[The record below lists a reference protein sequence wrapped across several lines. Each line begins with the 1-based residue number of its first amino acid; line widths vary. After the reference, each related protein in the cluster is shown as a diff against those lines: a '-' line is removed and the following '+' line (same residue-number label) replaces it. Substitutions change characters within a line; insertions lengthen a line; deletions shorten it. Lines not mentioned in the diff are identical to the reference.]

1 MQTSK
6 ILCFDIWGNY
16 AHFRTFYTTSSPLS
30 FAIPPRTAVAGLLGA
45 ILGFADEY
53 TEIFAPDKSMIGLE
67 VAAPIKKV
75 RMGEKII
82 NTKGNYWIP
91 VKKGKHEPRSPIRRE
106 FVKDP
111 KYRIYVHHKSPEI
124 MDKLQNMLIAHKT
137 VFTPYLGI
145 SECIASFEFKG
156 ALEAQNLQSEQKSPL
171 PPFNQG
177 GNGWIPIRTVI
188 PSELLFS
195 NEAIEFEAGKQYRKE
210 RMPIYMNRDRV
221 VQKYDDVIFENKGQ
235 EIKANVKNCWR
246 TEKGGNLILF

>member
-6 ILCFDIWGNY
+6 ILCFELWGNY

-45 ILGFADEY
+45 ILGLADEY
-53 TEIFAPDKSMIGLE
+53 TEIFAPDKSLIGIE
-67 VAAPIKKV
+67 VAAPIKKI

-82 NTKGNYWIP
+82 NTKGDYWIP
-91 VKKGKHEPRSPIRRE
+91 IKRGSHEPRSPIRRE

-111 KYRIYVHHKSPEI
+111 RYRIYVQHKDQEI
-124 MDKLQNMLIAHKT
+124 MAKLQNMLNAHKT

-145 SECIASFEFKG
+145 SECIASFKFRG
-156 ALEAQNLQSEQKSPL
+156 VLEVQNLQSEQKL
-171 PPFNQG
+171 P
-177 GNGWIPIRTVI
+177 IKTVI

-195 NEAIEFEAGKQYRKE
+195 DEAIEFEAGKQYRKE

-221 VQKYDDVIFENKGQ
+221 VQKYDDVIFERQGQ
-235 EIKANVKNCWR
+235 EIKAQVNNCWH